1 MSANKLPR
9 SSSLRSVR
17 EKTHNLPRERE
28 TVEKNLKKKKKSIKK
43 REERGESSK
52 DEDGYRRKIREF

>member
-1 MSANKLPR
+1 M
-9 SSSLRSVR
+9 R

-28 TVEKNLKKKKKSIKK
+28 TVEKNLKKKKSIKK
-43 REERGESSK
+43 REERDESSK